1 LAKIGNLR
9 QQKELIAMT
18 TTKSKTK
25 LWPPIHELTYTSG
38 KRAWQV
44 ACMVNG
50 HRIRETFP
58 TKGEAE
64 TRAAEIRIQVENE
77 GHAAFDLPAAIRVEA
92 QKAIEK
98 LMPHKASITEAV
110 DFYLEHVLKY
120 RNAPVVAEI
129 VKKLVA
135 EAEGNKRRE
144 RTLKDLRVRLERF
157 ANTFGN
163 RQLTSITREELA
175 AWLNDPTLSARSR
188 INYAVKVSQLY
199 NFAIRNGWAEYN
211 IAASIPRP
219 TAEDTEPEIFTP
231 EQAARLLEHAAA
243 YDLLPYVAIGLFAGL
258 RSAELLRLD
267 WSAVKLAERTIIIGA
282 NVAKK
287 RSRRVVEI
295 NETLA
300 AWLPLCAKRKGAIV
314 ELNDQR
320 TLYKRLAELATAAGL
335 EKWPDNGLRHSCASY
350 SLALTGDAVRVAYQ
364 LGNSAD
370 MIHRHYKALVTK
382 ADAERFFALRP
393 AADAAAKIVSIQAV
407 A

>member
-1 LAKIGNLR
+1 
-9 QQKELIAMT
+9 MT
-18 TTKSKTK
+18 TAKTKTK
-25 LWPPIHELTYTSG
+25 LWPPIHELTYNSG

-50 HRIRETFP
+50 QRIRETFP

-64 TRAAEIRIQVENE
+64 TRAAEIRTQVENE
-77 GHAAFDLPAAIRVEA
+77 GRGAFDLPASVRVEA
-92 QKAIEK
+92 QKAITK
-98 LMPHKASITEAV
+98 LTPHNASINEAV
-110 DFYLEHVLKY
+110 DYYCEHVLAY
-120 RNAPVVAEI
+120 RNSPPVAEV
-129 VKKLVA
+129 VKRLVA

-144 RTLKDLRVRLERF
+144 RTVKDLRLRLEHF
-157 ANTFGN
+157 AKSYGD
-163 RQLTSITREELA
+163 RQLAGISREELA
-175 AWLNDPTLSARSR
+175 AWLNDPTLSPRSR
-188 INYAVKVSQLY
+188 INNSVKVSQLY
-199 NFAIRNGWAEYN
+199 NFAIRNQWSEYN

-231 EQAARLLEHAAA
+231 EQAARLLEHAAE
-243 YDLLPYVAIGLFAGL
+243 YDLLPYVSIGLFAGL

-267 WSAVKLAERTIIIGA
+267 WSAVKLAERNIIIGA

-295 NETLA
+295 NDTLA
-300 AWLPLCAKRKGAIV
+300 AFLPSCAKRKGMVV
-314 ELNDQR
+314 ELPDER

-335 EKWPDNGLRHSCASY
+335 TKWPDNGLRHSCASY

-370 MIHRHYKALVTK
+370 MVHRHYKALVTK

-393 AADAAAKIVSIQAV
+393 AANAAGKIVAMKTAV
-407 A
+407 NW

>member
-1 LAKIGNLR
+1 
-9 QQKELIAMT
+9 MT

-144 RTLKDLRVRLERF
+144 RTVKDLRVRLERF
-157 ANTFGN
+157 ANSFGN
-163 RQLTSITREELA
+163 RQLASITREELA

-219 TAEDTEPEIFTP
+219 TVEDTEPEIFTP
-231 EQAARLLEHAAA
+231 EQAARLLEHAAE

-320 TLYKRLAELATAAGL
+320 TFYKRLAELATAAGL

-370 MIHRHYKALVTK
+370 MIHRHYKALVTQ

-393 AADAAAKIVSIQAV
+393 SADVAAKIVSIQAV

>member
-1 LAKIGNLR
+1 
-9 QQKELIAMT
+9 MT
-18 TTKSKTK
+18 TAKTKIK

-50 HRIRETFP
+50 RRIREAYP
-58 TKGEAE
+58 TKAEAE

-77 GHAAFDLPAAIRVEA
+77 GRAAFTMPAAVRVEA
-92 QKAIEK
+92 QKAVEK
-98 LMPHKASITEAV
+98 LAPHDATITEAV
-110 DFYLEHVLKY
+110 DFYVEHVLKY
-120 RNAPVVAEI
+120 RTAPPVAEI
-129 VKKLVA
+129 VTRLVT
-135 EAEGNKRRE
+135 EAESNKRRE
-144 RTLKDLRVRLERF
+144 RTVKDLRLRLEHF
-157 ANTFGN
+157 GKTFGG
-163 RQLTSITREELA
+163 RQLAGITRAELA

-188 INYAVKVSQLY
+188 INYTTKVSQLY
-199 NFAIRNGWAEYN
+199 NFAIRNQWAEYN
-211 IAASIPRP
+211 VAASIPRP
-219 TAEDTEPEIFTP
+219 TAEDSEPEIFSA
-231 EQAARLLEHAAA
+231 EKAARLVEHAAE

-267 WSAVKLAERTIIIGA
+267 WSAVKLTERTIIIGA

-295 NETLA
+295 SDTLA
-300 AWLPLCAKRKGAIV
+300 AWLPTCARHKGLIV

-335 EKWPDNGLRHSCASY
+335 TKWPDNGLRHSCASY

-370 MIHRHYKALVTK
+370 MVHRHYKALVTK
-382 ADAERFFALRP
+382 IDAERFFSLRP
-393 AADAAAKIVSIQAV
+393 TADAAGKIVPMAV
-407 A
+407 NA